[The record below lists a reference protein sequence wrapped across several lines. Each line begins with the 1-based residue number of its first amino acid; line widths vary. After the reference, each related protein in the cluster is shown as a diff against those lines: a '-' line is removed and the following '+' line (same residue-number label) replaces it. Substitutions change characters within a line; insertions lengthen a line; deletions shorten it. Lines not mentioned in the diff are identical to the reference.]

1 MNDFGE
7 SISDETEVFYC
18 QKCGILKNKLQYGST
33 CNCNTTTDIVAVSG
47 DVLLKGW
54 QCPFC
59 KTVYS
64 PYKETCLCQIGGT
77 NGEI

>member
-1 MNDFGE
+1 MNDFSE
-7 SISDETEVFYC
+7 SISGTTGVFYC
-18 QKCGILKNKLQYGST
+18 QHCGKLKYKFTHGGT
-33 CNCNTTTDIVAVSG
+33 CECDTIAAVSG